1 MPVPENEARPL
12 RVILFGATGMVG
24 SAVLTQCLADP
35 AVEAVLSVGR
45 RPSGFSHPKFGE
57 VIHTDFFDYSAVK
70 ERLRGYNACFFTLG
84 LSSLGR
90 SEAEYTRDTHDLTLA
105 AARALLEVNPG
116 MSICYVSG
124 QGTDSSEKGKSMWA
138 RVKGRTENELLAM
151 PFGHAA
157 MIRLAGL
164 QAAPGFRPK
173 TFFLRA
179 VYAVLSPLFPLLKKI
194 LPSGMVLDGPTL
206 GRALIRAAQG
216 GTDKKIL
223 QPRDLAEL
231 GA

>member
-1 MPVPENEARPL
+1 M

-24 SAVLTQCLADP
+24 SAVLTQCLADS
-35 AVEAVLSVGR
+35 AVDAVLSVGR
-45 RPSGFSHPKFGE
+45 RPSGFSHPKLKE
-57 VIHTDFFDYSAVK
+57 LLHKDFFDYSMAK
-70 ERLRGYNACFFTLG
+70 EDLRGYDACFFTLG

-105 AARALLEVNPG
+105 AARAVLEVNPG
-116 MSICYVSG
+116 MSFCYVSG
-124 QGTDSSEKGKSMWA
+124 QGTDSSEKGRSMWA

-151 PFGHAA
+151 PFGHAT

-173 TFFLRA
+173 TFFLRT
-179 VYAVLSPLFPLLKKI
+179 VYAVLSPLFPLFKKI
-194 LPSGMVLDGPTL
+194 LGPGMVLDGPTL
-206 GRALIRAAQG
+206 GRAMIRAAQG
-216 GTDKKIL
+216 QTGKKIL

>member
-1 MPVPENEARPL
+1 M

-24 SAVLTQCLADP
+24 SAVLTQCLAD
-35 AVEAVLSVGR
+35 ADVEAVLSVGR
-45 RPSGFSHPKFGE
+45 RPSGFSHPKLKE
-57 VIHTDFFDYSAVK
+57 LLHTDFFDYSTVK
-70 ERLRGYNACFFTLG
+70 EQLRGYDACFFTLG

-105 AARALLEVNPG
+105 AARALLELNPG
-116 MSICYVSG
+116 MSFCYVSG
-124 QGTDSSEKGKSMWA
+124 QGTDSSEKGKAMWA

-164 QAAPGFRPK
+164 QPAPGFRPK
-173 TFFLRA
+173 AFWQAA
-179 VYAVLSPLFPLLKKI
+179 VYAALSPLLPLLKKI
-194 LPSGMVLDGPTL
+194 LPPGMVLDGPTL
-206 GRALIRAAQG
+206 GRAMIRAAQG
-216 GTDKKIL
+216 RTTDKKIL

>member
-1 MPVPENEARPL
+1 MPIPEKEVRPL

-35 AVEAVLSVGR
+35 AVESVLSVGR
-45 RPSGFSHPKFGE
+45 RPSGFSHPKLSE
-57 VIHTDFFDYSAVK
+57 VLHTDFFDYGPVK
-70 ERLRGYNACFFTLG
+70 DRLRGHDACFFTLG
-84 LSSLGR
+84 LSSVGR

-105 AARALLEVNPG
+105 AARALLELNPG
-116 MSICYVSG
+116 MGFCYVSG
-124 QGTDSSEKGKSMWA
+124 QGTDSSEKGRSMWA

-151 PFGHAA
+151 PFGHVA

-173 TFFLRA
+173 SFWMRA
-179 VYAVLSPLFPLLKKI
+179 LYTALSPLFPLFKKI
-194 LPSGMVLDGPTL
+194 LGPGMVLDGPTL
-206 GRALIRAAQG
+206 GRAMIRACQG
-216 GTDKKIL
+216 RTDKKIL